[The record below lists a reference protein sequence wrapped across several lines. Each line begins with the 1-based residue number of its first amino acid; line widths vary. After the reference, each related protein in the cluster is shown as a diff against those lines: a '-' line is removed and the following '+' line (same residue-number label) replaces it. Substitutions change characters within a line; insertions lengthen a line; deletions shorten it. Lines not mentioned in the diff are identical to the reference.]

1 MGWGKNVRATM
12 AMGAAVAASLLV
24 SMSPASAEPAA
35 GISTGST
42 NVNVSEAIG
51 VPLCAQATS
60 TVITLNNTGTFMA
73 QTAVY
78 QGASTATFTASTS
91 YWFNPEGT
99 FSDSLCSTPY
109 VVPGTLTV
117 SGGTST
123 NGVSCTGQA
132 GYTRQAAN
140 GYVIT
145 TAGKT
150 NTCKVDGVTALS
162 SVLTFAGNQDPCL
175 SDFPLPLPDPCGV
188 APEMAGVYAE
198 V

>member
-1 MGWGKNVRATM
+1 MGWGKNIRAAM
-12 AMGAAVAASLLV
+12 AMGAVVTASLLV

-35 GISTGST
+35 GVSTGST
-42 NVNVSEAIG
+42 NVSVSNAIG
-51 VPLCAQATS
+51 VPLCAEARS

-78 QGASTATFTASTS
+78 QGTSTATFTASTS

-99 FSDSLCSTPY
+99 FSDSLCVTPY
-109 VVPGTLTV
+109 IVPGTLTV
-117 SGGTST
+117 SGGSGT
-123 NGVSCTGQA
+123 NGVSCSGQA

-140 GYVIT
+140 GYAIT
-145 TAGKT
+145 TAGKA
-150 NTCKVDGVTALS
+150 NTCTVNGVTALS
-162 SVLTFAGNQDPCL
+162 SILTFAGNQDPCF

-188 APEMAGVYAE
+188 APELVGVYAE